1 MKLTLDIYSV
11 KHYVGF
17 MNIKEINELF
27 KTLVGAGLVMPNKNG
42 ARWFGQQ
49 IALLGGMRHQSD
61 NRKSR
66 PRYNVLKDFK

>member
-1 MKLTLDIYSV
+1 
-11 KHYVGF
+11 

-27 KTLVGAGLVMPNKNG
+27 KTLVGAGLVMPDEAG